1 MIRKYCASLL
11 AAAVL
16 AAAPL
21 ASLAQKYP
29 NAPVTVIIPL
39 APGDGGDTAARAMA
53 DDLGR
58 QLQAT
63 FVVTNRPGAGGSVG
77 VQNVIASKKD
87 GYTILFTQNSALTI
101 RRVLEPQAAN
111 YDPHKDLVPLG
122 ITTRSPSILV
132 VRKDAPYNTFQEM
145 IAHAKKAPGSIRIGN
160 PGAGSNGDL
169 SVQIIN
175 AQAGVDMTSVP
186 YKGAAPAVTDA
197 LGGQVDGVILAL
209 GAVSAHMKSG
219 ALKPIA
225 ISSRYPELPNVPT
238 LTRLGYKQD
247 LLGIWFG
254 FFAPAGVPS
263 EVVQTLVPA
272 LQKAAENQAI
282 SDKLLPLGIVQEYE
296 SPAKLTAAIHAET
309 EAVTELNKRMQ
320 PKKP

>member
-1 MIRKYCASLL
+1 MIGKYSAWLL
-11 AAAVL
+11 AAMTL

-21 ASLAQKYP
+21 GAMAQKYP
-29 NAPVTVIIPL
+29 SGAVTVIIPL

-77 VQNVIASKKD
+77 VQNVIAAKKD
-87 GYTILFTQNSALTI
+87 GYTILFTQNPPLTI
-101 RRVLEPQAAN
+101 RRVLEPQATN
-111 YDPHKDLVPLG
+111 YDVHKDLVPLG

-160 PGAGSNGDL
+160 PGPGSNGDL

-238 LTRLGYKQD
+238 LTKLGYKQD
-247 LLGIWFG
+247 LLGIWFA
-254 FFAPAGVPS
+254 FFAPAGVPN
-263 EVVQTLVPA
+263 EVVQALLPA
-272 LQKAAENQAI
+272 LQKAAENQGIA
-282 SDKLLPLGIVQEYE
+282 DKLLPLGIVQDYE
-296 SPAKLTAAIHAET
+296 APAKLTAAINAEM

>member
-1 MIRKYCASLL
+1 MIRKYSAGLL
-11 AAAVL
+11 GALVL

-21 ASLAQKYP
+21 AAVAEKYP
-29 NAPVTVIIPL
+29 SGPVTVIIPL

-77 VQNVIASKKD
+77 VQNAIASKKD

-175 AQAGVDMTSVP
+175 AQTGVDMTSIP

-254 FFAPAGVPS
+254 FFAPAGVPN
-263 EVVQTLVPA
+263 EVVQALVPA

-282 SDKLLPLGIVQEYE
+282 ADKLLPLGIVQDYE
-296 SPAKLTAAIHAET
+296 SPAKLTAAINAET
-309 EAVTELNKRMQ
+309 EAVTELSKRMQ